1 MRANGHEAKIV
12 SRSFAKAPKN
22 QSLNGVKAKS
32 NLREAMKALRG
43 RTTPSATWTHLLL
56 YGDITDYYSEIR
68 TLRINTLMLAGCR
81 ICGCSYIK

>member
-1 MRANGHEAKIV
+1 MRAKGHEAKIA

-32 NLREAMKALRG
+32 NLREATKAQKG
-43 RTTPSATWTHLLL
+43 RTTPSATSTHLLL

-68 TLRINTLMLAGCR
+68 TQRINTLLLAEYMGVKR
-81 ICGCSYIK
+81 GAT